1 MGNRVHF
8 IFILYK
14 VITMMIININI
25 RIDILLIKI
34 IMMIVRDILLE
45 NVGYK

>member
-14 VITMMIININI
+14 VITMMISINI

-34 IMMIVRDILLE
+34 IMMIIRDILLE

>member
-1 MGNRVHF
+1 MGNRVRF

-14 VITMMIININI
+14 VIAMIIININI

-34 IMMIVRDILLE
+34 MMMIISDILLAK
-45 NVGYK
+45 V